1 MYVRLGRVAASASTV
16 RYAVRHYTP
25 EEPTKR
31 LMNVQGYG
39 VELAIKSTEYKVID
53 DKVPEKDKDG
63 DDEQQSG
70 QEQDSMVQCQ
80 TLSCSHSLPLGSLL
94 RKLIACV
101 NRSKVSSLTSSSS
114 ASQS

>member
-1 MYVRLGRVAASASTV
+1 MRLSPGKHRPSCSKKNST
-16 RYAVRHYTP
+16 
-25 EEPTKR
+25 
-31 LMNVQGYG
+31 LNVCETSGYG

-70 QEQDSMVQCQ
+70 QEQDSTVQCQ
-80 TLSCSHSLPLGSLL
+80 TLSCSHSLLLL

-101 NRSKVSSLTSSSS
+101 NRSKVSSLTSLSS

>member
-1 MYVRLGRVAASASTV
+1 
-16 RYAVRHYTP
+16 
-25 EEPTKR
+25 
-31 LMNVQGYG
+31 

-70 QEQDSMVQCQ
+70 QEQDSTVQCQ
-80 TLSCSHSLPLGSLL
+80 TLSHSLPLGNLL

-101 NRSKVSSLTSSSS
+101 YRSKVSSLRSSSS